1 MTTNHISPQYANAAA
16 SFKNKEISIL
26 RQKNTIENLNKEIK
40 VLADLSNFLGK
51 INIDVNMV
59 DSKHDI
65 SIEQINSRLQN
76 TDEEYES
83 NKKTIEHIEK
93 NYYRLVNDTQSYLEL
108 IKFISDEKVKQI
120 EDDHI
125 NRDALDFQS
134 RRCVLDDA

>member
-51 INIDVNMV
+51 LNIDVDMF
-59 DSKHDI
+59 DSDQDI
-65 SIEQINSRLQN
+65 SIERINSQIHN
-76 TDEEYES
+76 MDKEYES

-93 NYYRLVNDTQSYLEL
+93 NYCRLVQNTKSYLEL

-120 EDDHI
+120 EENH
-125 NRDALDFQS
+125 NYRDSLDFQS
-134 RRCVLDDA
+134 HRCVLDDA